1 MSDMRRGMSRN
12 GNYSHDINILIAQKK
27 ATKEENLVNE
37 FKNLW
42 EDIKVRSGVLISF
55 SLSFRGNEI

>member
-1 MSDMRRGMSRN
+1 MSRN